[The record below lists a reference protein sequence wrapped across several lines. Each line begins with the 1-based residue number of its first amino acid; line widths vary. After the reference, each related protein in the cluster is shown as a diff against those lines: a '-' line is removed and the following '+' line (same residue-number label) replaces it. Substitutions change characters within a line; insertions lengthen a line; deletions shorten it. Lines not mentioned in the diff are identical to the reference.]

1 MKDIRTPDAYFDK
14 PESLDAKI
22 KRLNSK
28 LDDLVA
34 AIEKH
39 KSKSRTTPAEK
50 EIIQT
55 EEEKLDRLLYKRI
68 SDYHAKKVVEAF
80 VFGNQADATGA
91 IGKALDFKC
100 RYRIEPT
107 LINTGS
113 EIEKQVFRQS
123 T

>member
-1 MKDIRTPDAYFDK
+1 MKDIRTPDTYFDK
-14 PESLDAKI
+14 PESFDAKI

-28 LDDLVA
+28 LDDIVI

-39 KSKSRTTPAEK
+39 KSKPRTTSAEK
-50 EIIQT
+50 AIIET

-68 SDYHAKKVVEAF
+68 SNYHAKKVVEAF
-80 VFGNQADATGA
+80 ICGSQADAFNA

-107 LINTGS
+107 LISTGF
-113 EIEKQVFRQS
+113 EIEEQVFR
-123 T
+123 